1 MQRRADQIPPEGKER
16 LLEAAKRLAQFYRT
30 TGRPAEEA
38 KWKAETTQ
46 RYGEEVQQRRKLA
59 DSGNVEALNSVAWLL
74 ATCGDASIR
83 DGTGAVNYAKMA
95 VEKTERKDAN
105 TLDTLAAA
113 YAEAG
118 QLDNAVSAQI
128 EAMALLQDEH
138 LKADFA
144 SRLRLYQANHPC
156 HEQ

>member
-1 MQRRADQIPPEGKER
+1 M
-16 LLEAAKRLAQFYRT
+16 
-30 TGRPAEEA
+30 
-38 KWKAETTQ
+38 
-46 RYGEEVQQRRKLA
+46 
-59 DSGNVEALNSVAWLL
+59 NSVAWLL

-144 SRLRLYQANHPC
+144 SRLRLYQANHPY